1 MSKCALVRRPEQTQK
16 GNMTSGLAWIIRAC
30 LFQVCLWRAC
40 LCEEPDCM
48 YNEYLTEMVES
59 LPKDYLFKVNK
70 SEETVERVEKAL
82 SRFYGENCKKDF
94 KCEDY
99 NNYNS
104 AVCYL
109 LGCLDGKE
117 PKCVSNVTYS
127 LGEVELISLKGFTC
141 LVKDAFNHNSL
152 QDKACD
158 AVFVDAMRC
167 QKATTLDSQEKRLQN
182 TKTTTIYTTKLHTI
196 NYKTSSIPPKTST
209 STVTTTTQPP
219 SSSLTSSTISNSDSQ
234 EKRLQNTKTTTI
246 YTTKLHT
253 INYKTSS
260 IPPKRQHQQ

>member
-1 MSKCALVRRPEQTQK
+1 
-16 GNMTSGLAWIIRAC
+16 MTSGLAWIIRAC

-48 YNEYLTEMVES
+48 YNEYLTEM
-59 LPKDYLFKVNK
+59 
-70 SEETVERVEKAL
+70 ETVERVQKAL

-158 AVFVDAMRC
+158 AVFVDAVRC
-167 QKATTLDSQEKRLQN
+167 QKATTLGKC
-182 TKTTTIYTTKLHTI
+182 
-196 NYKTSSIPPKTST
+196 
-209 STVTTTTQPP
+209 V
-219 SSSLTSSTISNSDSQ
+219 
-234 EKRLQNTKTTTI
+234 
-246 YTTKLHT
+246 
-253 INYKTSS
+253 
-260 IPPKRQHQQ
+260 